1 MKKILL
7 DMTFVSSILIW
18 ELMHFTKMNSWK
30 NDHFNFDI
38 LIKQIE
44 NSENIVI
51 KRFFFLNFIF

>member
-1 MKKILL
+1 
-7 DMTFVSSILIW
+7 MTFVSSILIW

-38 LIKQIE
+38 LIQQIE

-51 KRFFFLNFIF
+51 KIYLFFCFFKFI